1 MTPFESLL
9 RNLWNLWQKSQ
20 YYTSQSAAVILHIYL
35 LVKLELASN
44 RCKKFNLVKIQFW
57 RKLNFLRLIQSMESI
72 FPIKI
77 FCHLLSRITF
87 IEFLSQSYR
96 NMYYFSLLLKFENR
110 GIWTLI
116 MNFKMTD
123 NLRSV
128 IVFQLELDQLDE
140 KITGTGYAI

>member
-1 MTPFESLL
+1 
-9 RNLWNLWQKSQ
+9 
-20 YYTSQSAAVILHIYL
+20 
-35 LVKLELASN
+35 
-44 RCKKFNLVKIQFW
+44 
-57 RKLNFLRLIQSMESI
+57 
-72 FPIKI
+72 
-77 FCHLLSRITF
+77 
-87 IEFLSQSYR
+87 
-96 NMYYFSLLLKFENR
+96 MYYFSLLLKFENR

>member
-1 MTPFESLL
+1 MTPFESLEKPL
-9 RNLWNLWQKSQ
+9 KHVAEISQ
-20 YYTSQSAAVILHIYL
+20 ILHQPISGSYFTHL
-35 LVKLELASN
+35 FISEVRIGFKSVFEIAPIN
-44 RCKKFNLVKIQFW
+44 RNRYFPS
-57 RKLNFLRLIQSMESI
+57 RL
-72 FPIKI
+72 I

-140 KITGTGYAI
+140 KITGTGYAIFLINNRLS